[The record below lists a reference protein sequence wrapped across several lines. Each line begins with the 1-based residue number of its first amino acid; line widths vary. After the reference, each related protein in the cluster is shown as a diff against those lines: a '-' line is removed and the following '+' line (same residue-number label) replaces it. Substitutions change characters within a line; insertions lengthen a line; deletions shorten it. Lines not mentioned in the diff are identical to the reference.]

1 MAGAGDEIAAGAGGR
16 GHLRASY
23 ADREQVIETLKI
35 AFVQGRFDRD
45 EFDVRVGQAFASRT
59 YAELAAI
66 IADLPAGLTR
76 LQPPVPGRVQGRQ
89 PGWRPGRVAA
99 AATVLY
105 AGVWVYAIVFPSGGD
120 RDTDGVLVFLAGF
133 VYLIILGICVG
144 QAAALREKRSDGQS
158 PRRPTA
164 GAGGPAAQ
172 RVRSA
177 DPGRQLPPA
186 GHGHQ
191 HTAEAVRRR
200 LLSPG
205 NSHTMSAQVI
215 TPAGL

>member
-1 MAGAGDEIAAGAGGR
+1 MAEPGDEIAAGTGGR
-16 GHLRASY
+16 GDLRVSH
-23 ADREQVIETLKI
+23 ADREQAIDSLKA
-35 AFVQGRFDRD
+35 AFVPGRAGQGRIRSAGGPDAR
-45 EFDVRVGQAFASRT
+45 G
-59 YAELAAI
+59 
-66 IADLPAGLTR
+66 ADLRGTGRSHRGPARGATR
-76 LQPPVPGRVQGRQ
+76 LRPPVPGRVQGRQ
-89 PGWRPGRVAA
+89 PGWRPGRVVT

-172 RVRSA
+172 RVPSA

-200 LLSPG
+200 SRLG
-205 NSHTMSAQVI
+205 NPHTMSAQVL

>member
-1 MAGAGDEIAAGAGGR
+1 MMAGAGHEIAAGAGGR
-16 GHLRASY
+16 GHLRASH

-45 EFDVRVGQAFASRT
+45 EFDVRVGQAFASRA

-66 IADLPAGLTR
+66 TADLPAGLTR
-76 LQPPVPGRVQGRQ
+76 LQPPVPGRVQSRQ

-105 AGVWVYAIVFPSGGD
+105 AGVWVYAIVFPRGGD

-133 VYLIILGICVG
+133 VYLIISGICVG

-158 PRRPTA
+158 PRPLLPGLADRPPRDTSRIRHS
-164 GAGGPAAQ
+164 AA
-172 RVRSA
+172 
-177 DPGRQLPPA
+177 P
-186 GHGHQ
+186 H
-191 HTAEAVRRR
+191 
-200 LLSPG
+200 
-205 NSHTMSAQVI
+205 
-215 TPAGL
+215 

>member
-1 MAGAGDEIAAGAGGR
+1 MAGAGHEIAAGAGGR
-16 GHLRASY
+16 GHLRASH

-59 YAELAAI
+59 YAELAAS

-76 LQPPVPGRVQGRQ
+76 LQPPVPGRVQSRQ

-133 VYLIILGICVG
+133 VYLIILAICVG
-144 QAAALREKRSDGQS
+144 RQPLCGRSAPMGS
-158 PRRPTA
+158 HR
-164 GAGGPAAQ
+164 GGRQ
-172 RVRSA
+172 RVR
-177 DPGRQLPPA
+177 
-186 GHGHQ
+186 
-191 HTAEAVRRR
+191 AVRQ
-200 LLSPG
+200 P
-205 NSHTMSAQVI
+205 SAYDRPTRAGSFPPPVMATS
-215 TPAGL
+215 TPPKPCGGVFSALAIPIR